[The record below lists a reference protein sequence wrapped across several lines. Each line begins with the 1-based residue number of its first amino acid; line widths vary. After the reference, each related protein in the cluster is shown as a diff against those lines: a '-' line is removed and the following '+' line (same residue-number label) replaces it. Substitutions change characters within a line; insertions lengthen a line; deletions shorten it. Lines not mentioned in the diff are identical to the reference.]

1 MRAAQAVRTAAH
13 APRQRWVWP
22 RALTSL
28 HARLRA
34 CVIDRELARGVPSWR
49 SPVYAARSLQV
60 TSVRSR
66 AALAHS
72 LEDLVKRAGLPRSH
86 SVGSAVIEPCREQV
100 WHALP
105 QIRGLS
111 ARLRSREPISSRGA
125 AGLLELLRDGTGPC
139 YNYTHHGALST
150 VLNRVAAWLD
160 TEE

>member
-1 MRAAQAVRTAAH
+1 MRAAQAIGSTAR
-13 APRQRWVWP
+13 APRDRRVWP
-22 RALTSL
+22 RALTAL

-34 CVIDRELARGVPSWR
+34 CAIDRELARGVQSWR
-49 SPVYAARSLQV
+49 SPVYAARSLQL

-66 AALAHS
+66 AGLAHS
-72 LEDLVKRAGLPRSH
+72 LEDLVVRAGLPRNH
-86 SVGSAVIEPCREQV
+86 LFGSAVIEPCREQI

-105 QIRGLS
+105 QIRALA
-111 ARLRSREPISSRGA
+111 ARLRSRDPISSRGA

-139 YNYTHHGALST
+139 YNCTHRSALST